1 MVVDGIAEGDGDEED
16 KAVVAVE
23 TEVVVDDAVAD
34 DETVED
40 VHSNVVD

>member
-16 KAVVAVE
+16 KAVVVE